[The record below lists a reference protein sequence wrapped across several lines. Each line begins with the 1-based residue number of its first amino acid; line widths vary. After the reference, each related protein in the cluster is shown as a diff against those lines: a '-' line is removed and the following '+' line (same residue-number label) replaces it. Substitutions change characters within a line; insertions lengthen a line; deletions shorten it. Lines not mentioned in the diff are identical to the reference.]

1 MCEDLAIEAERDT
14 GHFLDMA
21 SLHRK
26 HLDLL
31 MCEEPM
37 CLAILHMAFTVN
49 CSHTLTIAPL
59 TRLEN
64 SSHESRLR
72 SYLIMKSWR
81 IHKEGQDSIV
91 VQLRLLESTSYDQ
104 GKVEKLRTVCVSLRI
119 LAPRNV
125 ARTKQGKSL

>member
-14 GHFLDMA
+14 GHFVDMA

-49 CSHTLTIAPL
+49 CSHTLTLALL

-64 SSHESRLR
+64 SFSCIAS
-72 SYLIMKSWR
+72 K
-81 IHKEGQDSIV
+81 
-91 VQLRLLESTSYDQ
+91 
-104 GKVEKLRTVCVSLRI
+104 KLPDYEE
-119 LAPRNV
+119 LAN
-125 ARTKQGKSL
+125 S